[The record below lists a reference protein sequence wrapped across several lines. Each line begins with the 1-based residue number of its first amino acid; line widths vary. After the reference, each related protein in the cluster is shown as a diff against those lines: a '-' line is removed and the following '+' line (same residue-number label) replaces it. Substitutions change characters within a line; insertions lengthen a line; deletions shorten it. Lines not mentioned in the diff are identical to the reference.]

1 MSAFLQKIFGSRNE
15 RLISQLGKKVVKIN
29 QLEKSMQDL
38 SAEGLINK
46 TQELK
51 SRVQAGENLDSVL
64 PEAFALVREAS
75 SRVLGMRHFDVQL
88 IGGMVLHQGK
98 IAEMRT
104 GEGKTLVAT
113 LPAFL
118 NALTGNGVHVI
129 TVNDYLVQR
138 DAAEMGKLFSA
149 LGLSTG
155 IIINNLSPEERKKA
169 YSCDITY
176 GTNNEFGFD
185 YLRDNMTFSKDQ
197 QVQRKLNYA
206 IIDEVDSILID
217 EARTPLVISGP
228 AEDSSEL
235 YKALTLLVKKLK
247 PREGE
252 TGPGDYYLDEK
263 SKQAFLT
270 EDGHHHMEN
279 LLAEAGLLS
288 PGESLYA
295 AENVSKMH
303 YISAVLRANF
313 LYALDTHYMIKNGEV
328 LIVDEHTGRAMQGR
342 RWSDGLHQAIEAKE
356 GVKIQNENQTLAS
369 ITFQNF
375 FRQYTKISG
384 MTGTAD
390 TEAYEFHQIYG
401 LEVIVIP
408 TNKPMVRL
416 DYPDVVY
423 LTEQEKF
430 EAIVKEIEVCH
441 ARQQP
446 VLVGTTSIENSEK
459 LAHLLNQKNI
469 PHDVLNAK
477 QHEREAHIIA
487 QAGRPGAVTIATNMA
502 GRGTDIMLGG
512 NYKAEIENKK
522 IELNLENLEPELIKK
537 IKQEWMAQHQQVLQ
551 AGGLYILGTE
561 RHESRRVDNQLR
573 GRAGRQGDPG
583 VSRFYLSLED
593 HLLRIFAGPWVKTLM
608 SRIGMGRGEAIE
620 SRMVSNQIAKAQ
632 KRVENHHFDIRKALL
647 EFDNVAN
654 DQRQVIYKERQIL
667 IDSQD
672 MTETIEAMRDKV
684 AESLIFQHMPP
695 HTLEAQWDIPGLE
708 RALLGDFGLSIPIR
722 EWLDQ
727 DQTLTEQ
734 EVLPR
739 VLNLLQE
746 NYKNKK
752 SKLDLVSINQLEKT
766 IVLQILDNY
775 WREHL
780 GQMDHL
786 RHSVNLRG
794 YAMKDP
800 KQEYKRESFNLFSK
814 MLERFRYEVIG
825 TLSKLQINPVNNPV
839 NNPPNNS
846 ATNPTPENRVTL
858 QKPREDNQKHMGVMN
873 FQQASLTHLG
883 TQVDLP
889 LRDSA
894 VIKPNEAHLAQEKII
909 SRNEPCPCGS
919 GEKFK
924 HCHGK
929 LE

>member
-15 RLISQLGKKVVKIN
+15 RLVSQLGKKVVKIN
-29 QLEKSMQDL
+29 QLEKIMAEL
-38 SAEGLINK
+38 SQEGLVEK

-51 SRVQAGENLDSVL
+51 SRVQAGESLDVLL

-75 SRVLGMRHFDVQL
+75 KRTLGMRHFDVQL

-98 IAEMRT
+98 ISEMRT

-138 DAAEMGKLFSA
+138 DAAEMGKLFAA

-155 IIINNLSPEERKKA
+155 VIISNLSPEERKKA
-169 YSCDITY
+169 YGCDITY

-185 YLRDNMTFSKDQ
+185 YLRDNMAFSKDQ
-197 QVQRKLNYA
+197 QVQRQLNYA
-206 IIDEVDSILID
+206 IIHEVDSVLID

-235 YKALTLLVKKLK
+235 YKALTALIKNLT
-247 PREGE
+247 PRTGEEGS
-252 TGPGDYYLDEK
+252 PGDYYFDEK

-270 EDGHHHMEN
+270 EDGHHRMEN
-279 LLAEAGLLS
+279 LLAEAGLLI

-295 AENVSKMH
+295 AQNVSKMH
-303 YISAVLRANF
+303 YISAVLRAHS
-313 LYALDTHYMIKNGEV
+313 LYQRDVHYMVKNGEI
-328 LIVDEHTGRAMQGR
+328 LIVDEHTGRAMVGR

-375 FRQYTKISG
+375 FRQYKKLSG

-408 TNKPMVRL
+408 TNQPMIRL
-416 DYPDVVY
+416 DHSDVVY

-430 EAIVKEIEVCH
+430 EAIVQEIEAC
-441 ARQQP
+441 RRKNQP

-459 LAHLLNQKNI
+459 LSEMLNQKDI

-502 GRGTDIMLGG
+502 GRGTDIVLGG
-512 NYKAEIENKK
+512 NYKAEIEAKK
-522 IELNLENLEPELIKK
+522 LSLKEGEVLDSNIIARIRE
-537 IKQEWMAQHQQVLQ
+537 EWMSQHQLVLQ

-583 VSRFYLSLED
+583 DSRFYLSLED
-593 HLLRIFAGPWVKTLM
+593 NLLRIFAGPWVKNLM
-608 SRIGMGRGEAIE
+608 SRIGMGKGEAIE

-632 KRVENHHFDIRKALL
+632 KRVENHHFDVRKALL

-654 DQRQVIYKERQIL
+654 DQRQVIYKERQVL
-667 IDSQD
+667 IENLDIS
-672 MTETIEAMRDKV
+672 ETIEAMRDKV
-684 AESLIFQHMPP
+684 AENLVHQHMPIN
-695 HTLEAQWDIPGLE
+695 TLEAQWDVPGLE
-708 RALLGDFGLSIPIR
+708 KALLGDFGINIPVH
-722 EWLDQ
+722 EWLNK
-727 DQTLTEQ
+727 DQTMTEQ
-734 EVLPR
+734 EVLPKILEILR
-739 VLNLLQE
+739 E
-746 NYKNKK
+746 NYLNKK
-752 SKLDLVSINQLEKT
+752 ESLKNSGIDLNQMEKT

-825 TLSKLQINPVNNPV
+825 SLSKLQIRP
-839 NNPPNNS
+839 
-846 ATNPTPENRVTL
+846 AQDLPENNNA
-858 QKPREDNQKHMGVMN
+858 QINNQPNMQSMGVMD
-873 FQQASLTHLG
+873 FKKASLTHLG
-883 TQVDLP
+883 TQVGMPGAENKQD
-889 LRDSA
+889 
-894 VIKPNEAHLAQEKII
+894 NQTAHLANKTI
-909 SRNEPCPCGS
+909 SRNDPCPCGS
-919 GEKFK
+919 GNKYK
-924 HCHGK
+924 YCHGK
-929 LE
+929 IE